1 MHNHNKLITTNQRIV
16 TNKLIVSRFK
26 ILRKKFSILISKQRK
41 MEKQNGIS
49 LSRSMPDIMDFNLKR
64 STAGSPAR
72 KTVPNVKRVSP
83 LPSLLSAICS
93 LS

>member
-1 MHNHNKLITTNQRIV
+1 MYNHNKLITTNQRIV
-16 TNKLIVSRFK
+16 TNKLIENFK

-83 LPSLLSAICS
+83 LLSLLSAICS